1 MTVAVIAVL
10 IYFWRR
16 IKEEA
21 IVVQLGAAFFSWAGP
36 WETSSTASKRALS
49 LTF

>member
-21 IVVQLGAAFFSWAGP
+21 IVVQLGAAFFLGGAVGNLID
-36 WETSSTASKRALS
+36 LS
-49 LTF
+49 LIHI